1 MQGCHV
7 AFVCTDIPP
16 FNTLDVL
23 LPPVSLYQVEGSMCY
38 LMMTFFA
45 TVVGQ
50 TLSLQ
55 CVHAAKTRASPC
67 VHKHR
72 NVTRKSH
79 W

>member
-45 TVVGQ
+45 TYSRG
-50 TLSLQ
+50 
-55 CVHAAKTRASPC
+55 A
-67 VHKHR
+67 
-72 NVTRKSH
+72 NIVTTMRTCSKNTCIPMCT
-79 W
+79 